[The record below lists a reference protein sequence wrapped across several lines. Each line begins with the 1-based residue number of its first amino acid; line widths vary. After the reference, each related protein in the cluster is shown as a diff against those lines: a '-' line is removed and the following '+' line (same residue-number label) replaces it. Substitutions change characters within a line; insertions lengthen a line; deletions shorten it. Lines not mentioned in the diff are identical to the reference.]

1 MSGGTSGGNIVTE
14 NVATY
19 AARTWRTV
27 VKTDAFGMVSDA
39 QLASIIGANW
49 FNNVDD
55 NLAQVNAWMNGTGV
69 ASIIKAGIVESDQIN
84 LNGDIFAQ
92 NIECDSLNV
101 GGTVLINNGD
111 ITAEDAEFSGSVGV
125 AGRVSIGYTNGWTQA
140 PVGATDLAVGKL
152 EAVDHG
158 VTIFSTAVGRLVFS
172 DSAFAAVGY
181 LIYTHATDK
190 ISLGISGVVELN
202 LDATTL
208 SPGADGGLSLGTSS
222 LRYANA
228 HMTAITAYS
237 SLTVGDATG
246 APVINVNRDTAQQGN
261 ILFKSEGT
269 TEAHI
274 RHEAGYLGIGRYSAG
289 VYQNAIQFDLSAG
302 DVSMPR
308 HLTLGAASATLTAG
322 TTSGVGTLNLRGASG
337 GAINFYNS
345 SNQVSWG
352 IDATSSFTLS
362 RYVGGV
368 STDGITYSS
377 TGILFPNLPVTIG
390 NGFTTAGELNF
401 VKVDAGTFAL
411 NWKNPS
417 TIRWALTHDASENL
431 LLTRHNSGGTIIGT
445 LTFTNSNG
453 LITGSGSLQ
462 LTDNAASIE
471 LGSGTSGATPV
482 ITLGKGAT
490 NSASIVM
497 QNAGTTR
504 WALIMNSSE
513 NLLFSRY
520 DSSGVLQ
527 DSVTVS
533 NSDGSWTFPG
543 GIGVSGQTR
552 RLTSGTGAPAAA
564 ATNGD
569 IYWRIDGTISTTFY
583 VRIGGVWTAA
593 TWT

>member
-69 ASIIKAGIVESDQIN
+69 ATIIKAGTVETDQIT
-84 LNGDIFAQ
+84 L
-92 NIECDSLNV
+92 
-101 GGTVLINNGD
+101 NGD
-111 ITAEDAEFSGSVGV
+111 ITAQNIEADSLTLTGNLITPGAIFADDAVYTGDVGV

-140 PVGATDLAVGKL
+140 PAGATDLAVGKI

-172 DSAFAAVGY
+172 DTSFAAVGY
-181 LIYTHATDK
+181 LIYTHTTDVL
-190 ISLGISGVVELN
+190 SLGISGIVELN

-208 SPGADGGLSLGTSS
+208 SPGADGGLALGTAA

-228 HMTAITAYS
+228 HMTAVTAYN

-246 APVINVNRDTAQQGN
+246 APVINVNRDTAQQGH

-322 TTSGVGTLNLRGASG
+322 TTSGAGTLNLRGASG

-352 IDATSSFTLS
+352 IDAATSFTIS
-362 RYVGGV
+362 RYVGGI
-368 STDGITYSS
+368 STDGIIYSS
-377 TGILFPNLPVTIG
+377 TGINLPSLPVTIG

-417 TIRWALTHDASENL
+417 AIRWALTHDTSENL

-453 LITGSGSLQ
+453 LITGSGSLH
-462 LTDNAASIE
+462 LTDNSSSIE
-471 LGSGTSGATPV
+471 LGSGTAGSTPV
-482 ITLGKGAT
+482 ITLGKGDT
-490 NSASIVM
+490 NSASIVL
-497 QNAGTTR
+497 QNAGNTR

-533 NSDGSWTFPG
+533 QSDGSWLFPG
-543 GIGVSGQTR
+543 GIGISGMTR

-569 IYWRIDGTISTTFY
+569 IYWRVDGTISTTFY

-593 TWT
+593 VWT